1 MRILVADDDETTR
14 RIITKLLEQ
23 NGHEA
28 ITAADGSEAWDILQK
43 EEIFFVITDW
53 VMPEIDGLELCRR
66 IRGADFSNYVYIL
79 MLTSKDTKN
88 ELVEGLEAGAD
99 DFMVK
104 PFSRAELHVR
114 IKAGERI
121 VQLEKDLEERN
132 TKLAQSHEQL
142 NKAYSVI
149 RKDLEAAV
157 KIQFSL
163 LPKSASRIYGVQFD
177 WIFLPSTFVAGD
189 IFNYFKLDEDH
200 LGFYLLDVAGH
211 GIPAA
216 MLSFTLSKIISPG
229 EHREN
234 LLKRVSSEPPYY
246 KLTAPADLM
255 LTLNERFQ
263 SGDDVMQY
271 FTIVYGIMDTTTG
284 RTTLT
289 QAGHPSPVFMKKG
302 GEVTFVGQGGYP
314 VGIMPG
320 LEYEELQLQLEKGDR
335 LFLYSDG
342 ITECNDD
349 RGEQFSEER
358 LIKLIQGG
366 QDLPEKEL
374 LDKIEESLRQ
384 WKGNDEFEDDVTL
397 LALEVL

>member
-23 NGHEA
+23 NGHDT
-28 ITAADGSEAWDILQK
+28 ISAADGSEAWDILQK

-53 VMPEIDGLELCRR
+53 VMPELDGLELCRR
-66 IRGADFSNYVYIL
+66 IRGANFSNYVYIL

-132 TKLAQSHEQL
+132 TKLEQSHEQL

-157 KIQFSL
+157 KIQLSL
-163 LPKSASRIYGVQFD
+163 LPKSASTLYGVQFD

-216 MLSFTLSKIISPG
+216 MLSFTLSKVISPG

-234 LLKRVSSEPPYY
+234 LLKSVTSESPYY
-246 KLTAPADLM
+246 KLTSPADLM
-255 LTLNERFQ
+255 LILNDRFQ

-271 FTIVYGIMDTTTG
+271 FTIVYGIINTATG
-284 RTTLT
+284 HTTLT
-289 QAGHPSPVFMKKG
+289 QAGHPSPVFMKRG

-320 LEYEELQLQLEKGDR
+320 LEYEDLELQLEKGDR

-349 RGEQFSEER
+349 SGEQFSEER

-374 LDKIEESLRQ
+374 LDRIEENLRQ

-397 LALEVL
+397 LALEIL